1 MIDGRKVLSDLADE
15 KKYNCKVEEAEM
27 FKDLV
32 NMLALNGT
40 ALDNAMATF
49 RQKYIGPGF
58 NVGDECY
65 YDKHPDQVFVLT
77 RIWLDKNGLD
87 ENSYYF
93 DAIYH
98 DGETISD
105 GTLYLVKKTGN
116 KYKINLEP
124 LGG

>member
-1 MIDGRKVLSDLADE
+1 MINACEILNEMAKRKQYS
-15 KKYNCKVEEAEM
+15 KSTEEAEM

-32 NMLALNGT
+32 YMLTLSGTELN
-40 ALDNAMATF
+40 DAMANF

-58 NVGDECY
+58 DVGDECY
-65 YDKHPDQVFVLT
+65 YDNYPEHTFVLT
-77 RIWLDKNGLD
+77 RIWLDQNGLGD
-87 ENSYYF
+87 NDYYF

-116 KYKINLEP
+116 KYKNNLEP

>member
-1 MIDGRKVLSDLADE
+1 MIDACKVLSDLADE
-15 KKYNCKVEEAEM
+15 KKFNWSHEEAEI
-27 FKDLV
+27 FKDLAY
-32 NMLALNGT
+32 MLTLSGTELN
-40 ALDNAMATF
+40 DAMDIF
-49 RQKYIGPGF
+49 RQKYIGSGF

-65 YDKHPDQVFVLT
+65 YDGHPEHVFVLT

-87 ENSYYF
+87 DNSYYF

-105 GTLYLVKKTGN
+105 GALYLVKKTGN

>member
-1 MIDGRKVLSDLADE
+1 MIDACKVLSDLADR
-15 KKYNCKVEEAEM
+15 KKYSCQGEEAEM
-27 FKDLV
+27 FKDLAY
-32 NMLALNGT
+32 MLALNST
-40 ALDNAMATF
+40 ELNDAMANF
-49 RQKYIGPGF
+49 RQKYIGSGF

-65 YDKHPDQVFVLT
+65 YDGHPEHVFVLT

-87 ENSYYF
+87 DSYYF

-105 GTLYLVKKTGN
+105 GALYLVKKTGN

>member
-1 MIDGRKVLSDLADE
+1 MIDACKILSDLADE
-15 KKYNCKVEEAEM
+15 KKFNCNHEEAEM

-32 NMLALNGT
+32 YMLSLTGTELN
-40 ALDNAMATF
+40 NAMADF
-49 RQKYIGPGF
+49 RQKYIGSGF
-58 NVGDECY
+58 NIGDVCY
-65 YDKHPDQVFVLT
+65 YDKYPENIFVLT
-77 RIWLDKNGLD
+77 RIWLDKDGSNT
-87 ENSYYF
+87 NTYYF

-116 KYKINLEP
+116 KCKINLEL

>member
-1 MIDGRKVLSDLADE
+1 MIDACKILSDLADRKQYSC
-15 KKYNCKVEEAEM
+15 KKEESEM
-27 FKDLV
+27 FKDLAS
-32 NMLALNGT
+32 MLALKGT
-40 ALDNAMATF
+40 ELNDAMTNF
-49 RQKYIGPGF
+49 RDKYIGSGF

-77 RIWLDKNGLD
+77 RIWLDKNSLD

-105 GTLYLVKKTGN
+105 GALYLIKKTGN

>member
-1 MIDGRKVLSDLADE
+1 MIDACKVLSDLADSKQGICE
-15 KKYNCKVEEAEM
+15 YEEAEM

-32 NMLALNGT
+32 YMLALNGKE
-40 ALDNAMATF
+40 LDDAMANF
-49 RQKYIGPGF
+49 KQKYIGPGF

-65 YDKHPDQVFVLT
+65 YDKYPEHVFIIT
-77 RIWLDKNGLD
+77 RIWHDQNGLGED
-87 ENSYYF
+87 SYYF

>member
-1 MIDGRKVLSDLADE
+1 MIDACKILSALADR
-15 KKYNCKVEEAEM
+15 KQYSCKREEAEM
-27 FKDLV
+27 FKDLAY
-32 NMLALNGT
+32 MLALNGKE
-40 ALDNAMATF
+40 LDDAMTNF

-65 YDKHPDQVFVLT
+65 YDEHPEHTFIIT
-77 RIWLDKNGLD
+77 RIWLDQNGLGD
-87 ENSYYF
+87 NTYFF